1 MDRIVLLLLF
11 TCTAVVGQS
20 SDSQAV
26 HALVQ
31 ELRQLRQE
39 IRGMTVAGQRVQI
52 LLHRLQWQDEA
63 TKRAVQRHSYEGA
76 RLKEAQRAQTEAST
90 SMKTANEQLASLR
103 DPAERSNLERVVAEL
118 TRRIETATRNEANFR
133 EAEVAAAADLARE
146 QAKLTDL
153 QQRLD
158 RLEQQLES
166 YSK

>member
-1 MDRIVLLLLF
+1 
-11 TCTAVVGQS
+11 
-20 SDSQAV
+20 V

-63 TKRAVQRHSYEGA
+63 TKRAVQRQSYESA

-90 SMKTANEQLASLR
+90 SMKTVNEQLASLR
-103 DPAERSNLERVVAEL
+103 DPAERSNLERVVGEL

-166 YSK
+166 SSK